1 MIEQVNLRGPLATNP
16 QPCALRAAEYI
27 VPAPN
32 DRHRGVCVGLHSSS
46 RPSLS
51 GEVGE
56 GSGVQLSK
64 GFLAF
69 VATMLAAGPLL
80 GAEREAT
87 GRWSFQL
94 ELTSRYDSNITQL
107 SDTDRDRLQ
116 DPACTST
123 PLCASRYRIE
133 SSDDFIVVPSARLGW
148 SHRSA
153 REVETSLRG
162 EARAN
167 RYARNSIKD
176 YETYALR
183 LSQELTAARRYET
196 TFVLRAEA
204 MPGFYLRE
212 LSVPEATRVQGSTV
226 RDSAQYSSVDYEV
239 ALRQVLVPRHL
250 EAEIARKR
258 DSRDY
263 DSPFDERDGDLSG
276 WEAELTWSPA
286 GSRAVSLRAGYRSES
301 YDAAGDRPETIAGE
315 PDISSDRQAVT
326 AGFSFSWVR
335 RGRSGWLSFDVERE
349 ARDFLSR
356 DPTDSFHF
364 DREDTRTEERLSF
377 RQPLGDRL
385 YIEAGLEHER
395 NDSDLLPGAS
405 SPTGDEVTDF
415 TRDVVSA
422 TIGWRI

>member
-1 MIEQVNLRGPLATNP
+1 M
-16 QPCALRAAEYI
+16 
-27 VPAPN
+27 
-32 DRHRGVCVGLHSSS
+32 
-46 RPSLS
+46 
-51 GEVGE
+51 
-56 GSGVQLSK
+56 QLSK